1 MDILVTCT
9 GRIFRRVDD
18 CTALL
23 LMEALPE
30 SFKRV
35 DPKQHTASAPVQTT
49 PHFYVA
55 PSSHTGV
62 IGLYVQLPTGEIR
75 SIFGEMTREKAA
87 AALGAGEIPQHIFE
101 AYIARRKSNSPDP
114 ALADLAASQVA
125 GNRWRR

>member
-35 DPKQHTASAPVQTT
+35 DPRQQAAPPALTV
-49 PHFYVA
+49 PRFYVA
-55 PSSHTGV
+55 PSAATGN
-62 IGLYVQLPTGEIR
+62 IGIHVQLPSGEVR
-75 SIFGEMTREKAA
+75 SCYKASSKA
-87 AALGAGEIPQHIFE
+87 GAEAALQAGEISQNIWDVFATKTFAE
-101 AYIARRKSNSPDP
+101 KNTEWLGEQAAR
-114 ALADLAASQVA
+114 QVA
-125 GNRWRR
+125 RNKW